1 MGRSTKDTSNL
12 NFKSD
17 KNRIFCYY
25 GRLKSATEKTNRNPI
40 YLTTKNHF
48 TRLVIK
54 DNHERLFHAKASH
67 TLSYI
72 RRKYWIPKRRREVRS
87 ALFKCGVC
95 LKYQE
100 GPFKIPN
107 MSPWPGMK
115 VSRSSPFILDLT
127 IWDAV
132 CQRRKIKESLNLFV
146 YKHDN

>member
-40 YLTTKNHF
+40 YLTKKNRF

-107 MSPWPGMK
+107 MSPYGQ
-115 VSRSSPFILDLT
+115 V
-127 IWDAV
+127 
-132 CQRRKIKESLNLFV
+132 
-146 YKHDN
+146 